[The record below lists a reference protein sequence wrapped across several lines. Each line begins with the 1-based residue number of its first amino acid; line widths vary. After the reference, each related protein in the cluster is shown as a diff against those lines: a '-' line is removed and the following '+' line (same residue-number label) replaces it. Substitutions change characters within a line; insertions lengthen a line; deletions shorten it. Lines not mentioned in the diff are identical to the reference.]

1 MCIWREVKNGPGMMM
16 AQASSPNTEKW
27 GQESSLSYVGKS
39 FSQKSSQLMEGE
51 NAQRE
56 KKATQDSFV

>member
-1 MCIWREVKNGPGMMM
+1 M